1 MKARDILKEDLS
13 MDAKVMETDHE
24 VQMAR
29 ADLYKTAKYAVE
41 LHSML
46 KGISEAEGL
55 EGWVQAKITKA
66 ADYISSVKHYLEYE
80 MAQVDGEVNAVT
92 DMPVSGQDV
101 PQEESIS
108 EFQSRGYTTKEVKM
122 AKGIAF
128 DPRYKAG
135 NMTGA
140 VEKIEKIKKGL
151 SSHPEVEKALKAAN
165 ENVNLKKV
173 ATNKI
178 KKKLKLEK

>member
-41 LHSML
+41 LHGML
-46 KGISEAEGL
+46 KGVSEAEGL

-80 MAQVDGEVNAVT
+80 MAQT
-92 DMPVSGQDV
+92 DMPPMGGPEQASDV

-128 DPRYKAG
+128 DPRYKGG

-140 VEKIEKIKKGL
+140 VDKIEKIKKGL
-151 SSHPEVEKALKAAN
+151 SKSPEVAKALQAAN
-165 ENVNLKKV
+165 ESKNLHKLAVKK
-173 ATNKI
+173 TKQ
-178 KKKLKLEK
+178 KFKMEK